1 MGYAIGIDLGT
12 TYSAVA
18 VVNEAGI
25 PEILPNSEGKNTT
38 PSVVLFPES
47 ATVEEPLVG
56 EMAKRTAASSPED
69 VVTFVKRQMGNPD
82 YRFTST
88 NGNSYSAEEISA
100 IILKKIKSDAEMA
113 LGEEVT
119 DAVITVPAYFDDA
132 RRVATKQAGRIAGL
146 NVLRVLNEPT
156 AAAISYGMSSETTG
170 CVLVYDLGGGTFDVT
185 IMEINGGS
193 FNVLSTNGDRNL
205 GGFDFDNRIIEEC
218 IAQLEAQG
226 AGENLNGNDELIA
239 SMREKAELAKISLSN
254 VKQTS
259 IIIPYNGKQYRLK
272 ITREHFEEIT
282 RDLLNRTRDM
292 VEDALDAAEKMWC
305 DIDRVLLIGGSTRMP
320 MVREMMKQLSGK
332 HFELDV
338 NPDEAVALGA
348 AIQATLCEQEKNR
361 TPSTTTCAN
370 SELMPVMPCS
380 GMPII
385 VSDVTSQALGV
396 IMLDATTEEEKN
408 YVIIPRNAK
417 IPAKGN
423 TSGSTVVDYQRSINV
438 KVTQGEEEDIRYCVV
453 IGSKEIPVPPYP
465 KGAPLTIS
473 YAYDIDQTVYVEV
486 FDDTAHCSLGTFEVD
501 RVLNLSEEEV
511 SQAIVKING
520 MDIT

>member
-1 MGYAIGIDLGT
+1 MGHVIGIDLGT

-38 PSVVLFPES
+38 PSVVLFPETDS
-47 ATVEEPLVG
+47 IDEPLVG
-56 EMAKRTAASSPED
+56 EMAKRTAASSPAD
-69 VVTFVKRQMGNPD
+69 VVAFVKRQMGNPD

-100 IILKKIKSDAEMA
+100 IILKKLKADAVMA

-146 NVLRVLNEPT
+146 KVLRVLNEPT
-156 AAAISYGMSSETTG
+156 AAAISYGMSNDTTG

-185 IMEINGGS
+185 IMDIDGGR
-193 FNVLSTNGDRNL
+193 FDVLSTDGDRNL
-205 GGFDFDNRIIEEC
+205 GGFDFDNRIIEDC
-218 IAQLEAQG
+218 IAQMEMQG
-226 AGENLNGNDELIA
+226 AGQNLNTDDELIA

-254 VKQTS
+254 VKQAN
-259 IIIPYNGKQYRLK
+259 IIIPYNGKQFRLK

-282 RDLLNRTRDM
+282 RDLLNRTYDM
-292 VEDALDAAEKMWC
+292 VEDALVAAQKTWS

-320 MVREMMKQLSGK
+320 MVRDMMERKSGK
-332 HFELDV
+332 HFELNV

-348 AIQATLCEQEKNR
+348 AIQAALCKQEKGRGTSTNACDNSALIPA
-361 TPSTTTCAN
+361 PSSLT
-370 SELMPVMPCS
+370 
-380 GMPII
+380 MPII
-385 VSDVTSQALGV
+385 VSDITSQALGV
-396 IMLDATTEEEKN
+396 IMLDSVTEEEKN
-408 YVIIPRNAK
+408 FVIIPRNAK

-423 TSGSTVVDYQRSINV
+423 TSGSTVVDNQHSINV
-438 KVTQGEEEDIRYCVV
+438 RVTQGEEQDVRYCVV

-501 RVLNLSEEEV
+501 RVLNMSEEEV
-511 SQAIVKING
+511 SQAITKIDE